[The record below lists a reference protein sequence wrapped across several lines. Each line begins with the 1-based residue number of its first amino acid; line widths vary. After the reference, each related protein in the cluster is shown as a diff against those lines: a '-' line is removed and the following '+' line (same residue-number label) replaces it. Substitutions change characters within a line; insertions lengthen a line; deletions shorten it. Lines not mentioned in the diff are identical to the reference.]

1 MLGEFMNKRT
11 LFVIFLALFLLIN
24 IAVVAADDNVT
35 GENDLETPII
45 TIDNAEVYTG
55 DSVSIYLKDS
65 NQTPLVNQ
73 NLTANIN
80 NQNHSLFT
88 DSQGKSSLNLQ
99 LKPNKYLISV
109 FYDGN
114 ENFTPINQTFNINV
128 LKLDSSLIIPENTTF
143 VKGDYLYVYLKDQN
157 NKSISKTNVIINVNG
172 KDYTKVT
179 DSNGRASLKIGLVA
193 ATYTMY
199 AYFKGNDYY
208 NAVYVPFKMLIQAT
222 TSIVIGNDKLLTEG
236 FLRIYLKS
244 ETLSAISKKTVIITV
259 GNKTFS
265 RTTNSEGIIVLKP
278 NVGEGTFNVT
288 AIFGGNSKTVG
299 CNDSKVVLGINGTPK
314 SPFVAKIPLKNGVP
328 DVDYMTSNYVMAD
341 DDMTYTLLKSQYRDV
356 IKRDSYCLYLNNK
369 LSKYAVFKTKSEPN
383 LNHIIKR
390 EKWNVIERAI
400 NTLIVKKNRNGYW
413 PVQIT
418 VSLKGKAY
426 SYPEVRDVQNTGYSC
441 GPTSSSMCS
450 QVLRNY
456 VCEKQLTKQSG
467 TSVKWGSSTK
477 GLKKGLE
484 KNHFKCTIY
493 YKSTF
498 NKALN
503 QLKKGGCALVFHT
516 WGHYVAILDISA
528 DGKKVLVG
536 NPSGSYDV
544 GSHSI
549 PTKWL
554 TVSYMKK
561 MFNNYDTSGLIVKLK
576 YSLNKA
582 TKTKINTFYSSMG
595 TNWARQDTSERLA
608 QIESNYY

>member
-1 MLGEFMNKRT
+1 MNAKT
-11 LFVIFLALFLLIN
+11 LFVILLSLFLLIN
-24 IAVVAADDNVT
+24 IAVVSADEDISDVNINGT
-35 GENDLETPII
+35 NLETPAI
-45 TIDNAEVYTG
+45 TIDNENVYTG
-55 DSVSIYLKDS
+55 DSVNIYLKDS
-65 NQTPLVNQ
+65 NQTPLANQ

-80 NQNHSLFT
+80 KKNYFLFT

-99 LKPNKYLISV
+99 LKSKSYVLSV
-109 FYDGN
+109 FFEGN
-114 ENFTPINQTFNINV
+114 ENFSSLNQTFKINV
-128 LKLDSSLIIPENTTF
+128 LKLDTKIIIPENLTF
-143 VKGDYLYVYLKDQN
+143 VKGDYLYVHLKDQN
-157 NKSISKTNVIINVNG
+157 GKLISQTNVTINVNG

-179 DSNGRASLKIGLVA
+179 NSYGKASLKIGLAA

-208 NAVYVPFKMLIQAT
+208 NSDSVSFKMLVQAT
-222 TSIVIGNDKLLTEG
+222 TSIVIGNDNLLTGG

-244 ETLSAISKKTVIITV
+244 ETLSAICNKAIIITI
-259 GNKTFS
+259 GNKTFNG
-265 RTTNSEGIIVLKP
+265 TTNSEGIIVLKP

-288 AIFGGNSKTVG
+288 ATFEGDSKIIG
-299 CNDSKVVLGINGTPK
+299 CNSSKVVIGIKGTPK
-314 SPFVAKIPLKNGVP
+314 SPFKAKIPLKNGVP
-328 DVDYMTSNYVMAD
+328 DVDYMTSNYVLAD
-341 DDMTYTLLKSQYRDV
+341 DDMTYTLLKAQYRDV
-356 IKRDSYCLYLNNK
+356 IRRDSYCLYLNNK
-369 LSKYAVFKTKSEPN
+369 LSKYTFFKTKSEPN

-400 NTLIVKKNRNGYW
+400 NTRIVQINKNNYW

-418 VSLKGKAY
+418 VSLKGKSY
-426 SYPEVRDVQNTGYSC
+426 TYPEVRDVQNTGYSC
-441 GPTSSSMCS
+441 GPTSASMCS

-456 VCEKQLTKQSG
+456 ICEKQLTKQSG
-467 TSVKWGSSTK
+467 TSIKWGSSTK

-484 KNHFKCTIY
+484 KNHFKCTFY

-498 NKALN
+498 NNALK

-516 WGHYVAILDISA
+516 WGHYVAILDISN

-536 NPSGSYDV
+536 NPSGSYDY

-576 YSLNKA
+576 YSLSKA
-582 TKTKINTFYSSMG
+582 KKTEINNIYSSMG
-595 TNWARQDTSERLA
+595 ANWVRQNTSERLS

>member
-24 IAVVAADDNVT
+24 IAVVSADDNVT
-35 GENDLETPII
+35 GANDLETPII
-45 TIDNAEVYTG
+45 TIDNADVYTG

-99 LKPNKYLISV
+99 LKPSKYVLSV

-114 ENFTPINQTFNINV
+114 ENFTSLNQTFNINV

-222 TSIVIGNDKLLTEG
+222 TSIVIGNDKLLTGG

-259 GNKTFS
+259 GNKTFNQ
-265 RTTNSEGIIVLKP
+265 TTNFEGIIVLKP

-288 AIFGGNSKTVG
+288 AIFDGDSKTVG
-299 CNDSKVVLGINGTPK
+299 CNDSKVVIGINGTPK
-314 SPFVAKIPLKNGVP
+314 SPIVAKIPLKN
-328 DVDYMTSNYVMAD
+328 
-341 DDMTYTLLKSQYRDV
+341 
-356 IKRDSYCLYLNNK
+356 
-369 LSKYAVFKTKSEPN
+369 
-383 LNHIIKR
+383 
-390 EKWNVIERAI
+390 
-400 NTLIVKKNRNGYW
+400 
-413 PVQIT
+413 
-418 VSLKGKAY
+418 
-426 SYPEVRDVQNTGYSC
+426 
-441 GPTSSSMCS
+441 
-450 QVLRNY
+450 
-456 VCEKQLTKQSG
+456 
-467 TSVKWGSSTK
+467 
-477 GLKKGLE
+477 
-484 KNHFKCTIY
+484 
-493 YKSTF
+493 
-498 NKALN
+498 
-503 QLKKGGCALVFHT
+503 
-516 WGHYVAILDISA
+516 
-528 DGKKVLVG
+528 
-536 NPSGSYDV
+536 
-544 GSHSI
+544 
-549 PTKWL
+549 
-554 TVSYMKK
+554 
-561 MFNNYDTSGLIVKLK
+561 
-576 YSLNKA
+576 
-582 TKTKINTFYSSMG
+582 
-595 TNWARQDTSERLA
+595 
-608 QIESNYY
+608 